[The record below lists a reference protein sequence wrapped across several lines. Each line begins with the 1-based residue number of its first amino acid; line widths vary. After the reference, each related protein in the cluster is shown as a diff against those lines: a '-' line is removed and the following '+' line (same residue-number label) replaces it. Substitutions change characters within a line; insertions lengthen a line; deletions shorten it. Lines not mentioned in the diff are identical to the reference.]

1 MQELPV
7 CCQLFQVTV
16 RDIKLN
22 FLILVNHE
30 FISILS
36 TRSTVYVKSKKKK
49 KKKKKNLHILL
60 NQFNLKLI
68 STTPDLYDRILNLI

>member
-1 MQELPV
+1 MQKLPV

-22 FLILVNHE
+22 ILILVNHE

-49 KKKKKNLHILL
+49 KKKKKKEYAYI
-60 NQFNLKLI
+60 I
-68 STTPDLYDRILNLI
+68 ESI